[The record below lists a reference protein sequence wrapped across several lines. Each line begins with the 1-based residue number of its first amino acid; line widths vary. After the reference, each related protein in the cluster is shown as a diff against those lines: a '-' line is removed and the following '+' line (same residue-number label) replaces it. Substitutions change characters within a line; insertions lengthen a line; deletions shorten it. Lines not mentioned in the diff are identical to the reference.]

1 MKKTDKNTDKNELLK
16 AVKREK
22 TRNYVI
28 LYTTVLLIWI
38 CLTIFSFVNNFFSG
52 KEFVINLVN
61 NLIGII
67 PPILIIISF
76 IIFSK
81 KYKIHGEFKAEVL
94 NSINK
99 DNSSET

>member
-38 CLTIFSFVNNFFSG
+38 GLTIFSFVNNFFSG

-67 PPILIIISF
+67 PPILIFDFFNEKLTRDASAVEM
-76 IIFSK
+76 ST
-81 KYKIHGEFKAEVL
+81 KIKL
-94 NSINK
+94 PK
-99 DNSSET
+99 PL